1 MRDPEAYDRG
11 FARLSSHTV
20 QALLAAVTRGADVT
34 PGLDGR
40 VERRPKAGGPGRRP
54 EAGGPGQRQVRIL
67 DVGCGTGVVTAAAL
81 AAGAEVTAVDAD
93 AAMLELVARRH
104 PAATVRRATLP
115 VLPFEDACF
124 DAVAGNF
131 VVNHVADVPATLAE
145 LRRVLRP
152 GGAVAL
158 TWWKSDEMTAT
169 NVFAEALAA
178 AGVPYEPPVRPFAA
192 VERPERFAGLMK
204 EAGFTAV
211 DVRTLRWRHRV
222 DVAAWWSGVVEA
234 GGPRF
239 ETVARQPP
247 ETYARVRAC
256 YDRLAAPYA
265 DEGFPVCAHLARGLR

>member
-1 MRDPEAYDRG
+1 M
-11 FARLSSHTV
+11 T
-20 QALLAAVTRGADVT
+20 AL
-34 PGLDGR
+34 PDGR
-40 VERRPKAGGPGRRP
+40 EAERRP
-54 EAGGPGQRQVRIL
+54 ERIL

-93 AAMLELVARRH
+93 PAMLELVARRH

-115 VLPFEDACF
+115 VLPFEDASF

-178 AGVPYEPPVRPFAA
+178 AGVPYEPPVRPFSA
-192 VERPERFAGLMK
+192 VERPERFAASLA
-204 EAGFTAV
+204 ESGFTAV
-211 DVRTLRWRHRV
+211 DVRTLRWRHLV

-239 ETVARQPP
+239 ETIARQPP

-256 YDRLAAPYA
+256 YDRMAAPYA
-265 DEGFPVCAHLARGLR
+265 GTGFPVCAHLARGIR

>member
-20 QALLAAVTRGADVT
+20 PPLLAAVTRGADVT
-34 PGLDGR
+34 AEDAVASGAVAPPGAEGR
-40 VERRPKAGGPGRRP
+40 VERRPER
-54 EAGGPGQRQVRIL
+54 VL

-81 AAGAEVTAVDAD
+81 AAGAQVTAVDAD
-93 AAMLELVARRH
+93 PAMLELVARRH

-115 VLPFEDACF
+115 VLPFEDASF

-145 LRRVLRP
+145 LHRVLRP

-192 VERPERFAGLMK
+192 VERPEHFAGLLA

-222 DVAAWWSGVVEA
+222 DVTAWWSGVVEA

-239 ETVARQPP
+239 ETIARQPP

-265 DEGFPVCAHLARGLR
+265 TTGFPVCAHLARGLR

>member
-1 MRDPEAYDRG
+1 MTRVDTATPGDTAPPSNTATPGADLTPYSEG
-11 FARLSSHTV
+11 
-20 QALLAAVTRGADVT
+20 RGA
-34 PGLDGR
+34 
-40 VERRPKAGGPGRRP
+40 RRP
-54 EAGGPGQRQVRIL
+54 EGGVPEGRRERIL

-93 AAMLELVARRH
+93 PAMLELVARRH

-115 VLPFEDACF
+115 VLPFEDASF

-152 GGAVAL
+152 GGAAAL

-192 VERPERFAGLMK
+192 VERPERFAGLLE

-239 ETVARQPP
+239 ETIARQPP

-265 DEGFPVCAHLARGLR
+265 GTGFPVCAHLARGLR

>member
-20 QALLAAVTRGADVT
+20 EPLLAALTRG
-34 PGLDGR
+34 PGQHPGQHPGQR
-40 VERRPKAGGPGRRP
+40 PGRRP
-54 EAGGPGQRQVRIL
+54 GRRRERVL

-81 AAGAEVTAVDAD
+81 ATGAAVTAVDAD
-93 AAMLELVARRH
+93 PAMLELVARRH
-104 PAATVRRATLP
+104 PGATVRRATLP
-115 VLPFEDACF
+115 VLPFEDASF

-131 VVNHVADVPATLAE
+131 VINHVADTPATLAE
-145 LRRVLRP
+145 LHRVLRP

-178 AGVPYEPPVRPFAA
+178 AGVPYEPPARPFAA
-192 VERPERFAGLMK
+192 VDRPERFAGLL
-204 EAGFTAV
+204 EAAGFTGV
-211 DVRTLRWRHRV
+211 GVRTLRWRHRV
-222 DVAAWWSGVVEA
+222 DVAAWWTGVVEA

-239 ETVARQPP
+239 ETIARQPP
-247 ETYARVRAC
+247 ETAARVRAC

-265 DEGFPVCAHLARGLR
+265 ATGFPVCAHLAHGLR